1 MKRKKR
7 KCISTVL
14 FQKGEKTF
22 DQMIDLV
29 CHKKLSY
36 KKKKECH
43 SVSNS
48 RIANFSHFLP
58 NELFTDSLEAIYTPS
73 ALGQCS

>member
-36 KKKKECH
+36 KEKKKEKKN
-43 SVSNS
+43 VTLFL
-48 RIANFSHFLP
+48 IA
-58 NELFTDSLEAIYTPS
+58 E
-73 ALGQCS
+73 